1 MIDRPIDSCIDWTLS
16 EPSWDG
22 KVVDVGPN
30 SIWPNSIFTF
40 PPSSD
45 VQILSDT
52 EKSKKKE
59 EETTR
64 EAHMNQ

>member
-1 MIDRPIDSCIDWTLS
+1 MGRWLTSDLIQYDPIQYSLS
-16 EPSWDG
+16 
-22 KVVDVGPN
+22 
-30 SIWPNSIFTF
+30 

-52 EKSKKKE
+52 EKSKKKKE
-59 EETTR
+59 EETTTR

>member
-1 MIDRPIDSCIDWTLS
+1 MGRWLTSDLIQYSLS
-16 EPSWDG
+16 
-22 KVVDVGPN
+22 
-30 SIWPNSIFTF
+30 

-59 EETTR
+59 EETTTR

>member
-30 SIWPNSIFTF
+30 SIWSDV

-59 EETTR
+59 EETTTR